1 MKVTSCAHV
10 FCKACLIDFSA
21 SLGKVSC
28 PTCSKLLTVDWTT
41 KAGAEQHAN
50 KTTLKGFRASSI
62 LNRIKLD
69 DFQTS
74 TKIEALVCA
83 LNYMSLPFK

>member
-1 MKVTSCAHV
+1 M
-10 FCKACLIDFSA
+10 FCKACFIYFAA
-21 SLGKVSC
+21 SLGEVSC
-28 PTCSKLLTVDWTT
+28 PTCSTLVTMDWTT
-41 KAGAEQHAN
+41 KADIEQQAN
-50 KTTLKGFRASSI
+50 KTTIKGFRASSI

-83 LNYMSLPFK
+83 LVKFLLHFEPFSYFL